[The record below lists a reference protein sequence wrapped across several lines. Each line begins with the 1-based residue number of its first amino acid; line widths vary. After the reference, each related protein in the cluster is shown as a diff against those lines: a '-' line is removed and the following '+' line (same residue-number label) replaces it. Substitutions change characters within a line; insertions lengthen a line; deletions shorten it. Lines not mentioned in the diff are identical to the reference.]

1 MGSLLLRTLAILA
14 PCLVVAPL
22 IGVDAEPVELGIMA
36 LWSSLSLDIASTLTP
51 IAAAKLRRT
60 LGKK

>member
-1 MGSLLLRTLAILA
+1 MASLLRSLAILA

-22 IGVDAEPVELGIMA
+22 IGVEAEPVELAIMA
-36 LWSSLSLDIASTLTP
+36 LWSSLSLDIANTLTP

-60 LGKK
+60 LGNK